1 MTAEDC
7 GLDLAAY
14 ALGALE
20 PAEADELSTHLAQC
34 AVCRDELAAFEQ
46 VAAVLPL
53 SVARQRPPGRLRR
66 RVLADVRAEAGAQM
80 RADVGPQGRA
90 DGRARRR
97 ERPARR
103 FGAGPA
109 AAFTRPALGLAC
121 AAVLAVTGLIAAGA
135 FDGAPGRQVYPGA
148 VYASTGSARVVV
160 SDGQAQLIVHHLP
173 QPQPGHI
180 YEVWLQRSASG
191 KPQPTSALFGVTSRG
206 DGDVGVPG
214 GAGRVRRVLVTQ
226 EPAGGSSVPTSSP
239 VIIATL

>member
-1 MTAEDC
+1 MITGDC
-7 GLDLAAY
+7 GLDIAAY

-53 SVARQRPPGRLRR
+53 SVAQQRPPGRLRR
-66 RVLADVRAEAGAQM
+66 RVLADVRADA
-80 RADVGPQGRA
+80 RAHARA
-90 DGRARRR
+90 NVRA
-97 ERPARR
+97 AV
-103 FGAGPA
+103 
-109 AAFTRPALGLAC
+109 PALGLAC
-121 AAVLAVTGLIAAGA
+121 AAVLAATGVIATGTL
-135 FDGAPGRQVYPGA
+135 DGGPSRKVYPGA

-206 DGDVGVPG
+206 DGDIGVPG
-214 GAGRVRRVLVTQ
+214 GVAHVQRVLVTQ
-226 EPAGGSSVPTSSP
+226 EPAGGSPVPTSSP

>member
-1 MTAEDC
+1 MTPEDC

-66 RVLADVRAEAGAQM
+66 RVLADVRAEAGAQ
-80 RADVGPQGRA
+80 VRA

-121 AAVLAVTGLIAAGA
+121 AAVLAATGLIAAGA

-214 GAGRVRRVLVTQ
+214 GVGRVQRVLVTQ